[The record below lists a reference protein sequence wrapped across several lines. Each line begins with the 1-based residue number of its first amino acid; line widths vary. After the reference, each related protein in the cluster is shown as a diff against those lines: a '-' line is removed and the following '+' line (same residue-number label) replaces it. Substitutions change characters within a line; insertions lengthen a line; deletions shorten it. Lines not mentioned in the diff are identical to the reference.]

1 MINLNFSSE
10 MLKNEKLDID
20 LAGPTLQTLKGLLD
34 NSPRAD
40 RQAAVEQYAELIH
53 GLLSACLLNID
64 EMR

>member
-1 MINLNFSSE
+1 